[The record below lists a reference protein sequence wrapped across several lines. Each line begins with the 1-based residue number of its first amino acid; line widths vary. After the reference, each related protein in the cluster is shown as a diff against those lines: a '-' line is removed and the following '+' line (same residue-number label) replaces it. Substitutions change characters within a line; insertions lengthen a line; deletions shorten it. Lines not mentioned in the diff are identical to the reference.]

1 MKSDRSFAA
10 PTKAKFFYEYLE
22 TQLEDH
28 DIDTPV
34 LDEAFLATSSNL
46 TPEDWKMHWMWPHY
60 LPFFNEDETLKA
72 TIAQL
77 HVKPNVNGEDPC
89 VAGVGFGDYC
99 GRRHKR
105 RRH

>member
-10 PTKAKFFYEYLE
+10 PTKAKFFYEYLQ
-22 TQLEDH
+22 TQLQDH
-28 DIDTPV
+28 DIVTPV
-34 LDEAFLATSSNL
+34 LDEAFLATSYEETYDKSRQDQVK
-46 TPEDWKMHWMWPHY
+46 TQWMWPHY

-72 TIAQL
+72 TIAKI
-77 HVKPNVNGEDPC
+77 HVNLNSDRSG
-89 VAGVGFGDYC
+89 